1 MNFAIPRNNKSD
13 MLLYIWKIIDLPT
26 ISQKDLLYKISFEF
40 FLFSPNEAIQFIDY
54 CIQNKLLDKDNNQS
68 LKLSRTLNQHLKNWQ
83 KKRKNAVLQKIASTK
98 KIAQLKSDIEN
109 KHSSNFS
116 VLLNAFTD
124 KGTLNRSVSISDTAF
139 EILECDSAKGILKSR
154 VKGSKEESYVIEI
167 NTNKKLLHHNCHD
180 FEARRADNKKF
191 CKHLTK
197 LFLLLKNK
205 NENIAE
211 FFLSNLAE
219 NIDNWDFTA

>member
-1 MNFAIPRNNKSD
+1 MNFAIPRNNNSE
-13 MLLYIWKIIDLPT
+13 MLLYIWKIIDLPN
-26 ISQKDLLYKISFEF
+26 ISQKDLLYKISFEL
-40 FLFSPNEAIQFIDY
+40 FLFSPNEAIKFIEY
-54 CIQNKLLDKDNNQS
+54 CIKNKFLDKDTNQS
-68 LKLSRTLNQHLKNWQ
+68 LKLSRTLNQHIKNWQ
-83 KKRKNAVLQKIASTK
+83 KKIKNEVLQKIASTK

-109 KHSSNFS
+109 KNSSNFS
-116 VLLNAFTD
+116 VLFNAFTD

-139 EILECDSAKGILKSR
+139 ELLECDSAKGILKSR
-154 VKGSKEESYVIEI
+154 VKGSKEESYIIEI
-167 NTNKKLLHHNCHD
+167 NTNKKLLRHNCHD

-219 NIDNWDFTA
+219 NIDNWDFTV

>member
-1 MNFAIPRNNKSD
+1 MNFAIPRNNNSD
-13 MLLYIWKIIDLPT
+13 MLLYIWKIIDLPAV
-26 ISQKDLLYKISFEF
+26 SQKDLLYKIAFEL
-40 FLFSPNEAIQFIDY
+40 FLFSPKEAIQFIDH

-68 LKLSRTLNQHLKNWQ
+68 LKLSRTLNLHFKNWQ
-83 KKRKNAVLQKIASTK
+83 KKRKNEVLQKIASSK

-109 KHSSNFS
+109 KNSSNFS
-116 VLLNAFTD
+116 VLINAFTD

-139 EILECDSAKGILKSR
+139 ELLECDSAKGILQSR
-154 VKGSKEESYVIEI
+154 VKGSKEESYIIEI
-167 NTNKKLLHHNCHD
+167 NTNKKLLRHNCHD

-219 NIDNWDFTA
+219 NIYNWDFTA

>member
-1 MNFAIPRNNKSD
+1 
-13 MLLYIWKIIDLPT
+13 
-26 ISQKDLLYKISFEF
+26 
-40 FLFSPNEAIQFIDY
+40 
-54 CIQNKLLDKDNNQS
+54 
-68 LKLSRTLNQHLKNWQ
+68 WQ
-83 KKRKNAVLQKIASTK
+83 KKRKNEVLQKIASTK

-109 KHSSNFS
+109 KNSSNFS
-116 VLLNAFTD
+116 VLFNAFTD

-139 EILECDSAKGILKSR
+139 ELLECDSAKGILKSR
-154 VKGSKEESYVIEI
+154 VKGSKEESYIIEI
-167 NTNKKLLHHNCHD
+167 NTNKKLLRHNCRD
-180 FEARRADNKKF
+180 FEQKRADNKKF

-211 FFLSNLAE
+211 FFLSKLAE